1 MAELSL
7 FMGQN
12 LAFSDIM
19 CSWRC
24 FLHYIMA
31 ELNLFMGRNLAFSD
45 IKFNF
50 AMI

>member
-1 MAELSL
+1 MAELNL

-31 ELNLFMGRNLAFSD
+31 ELNLFMAKTSSLV
-45 IKFNF
+45 I
-50 AMI
+50 